1 MIVNIFEARNRL
13 SALVRAARAGESV
26 VIANRGKPVARLV
39 PIEEDDVGG
48 SGNVDEILAWLDA
61 NPLPPHMGRTIEEID
76 ACLEAE
82 RAAWDRSTSTP
93 AC

>member
-1 MIVNIFEARNRL
+1 MIVNIFGARNRL
-13 SALVRAARAGESV
+13 SALVRAARAGETV

-48 SGNVDEILAWLDA
+48 RGNVAEILAWLDA
-61 NPLPPHMGRTIEEID
+61 NPLPAHMGRTGEEID

-82 RAAWDRSTSTP
+82 RASWD
-93 AC
+93 